1 MSGVM
6 TGDII
11 CKAVFEIIVAAVLIK
26 EWMRLFGGAKV
37 SSEAYI

>member
-11 CKAVFEIIVAAVLIK
+11 CKAVFEIIVAAVLI
-26 EWMRLFGGAKV
+26 L
-37 SSEAYI
+37 SLIHI